1 MPDWASCPVFIN
13 SDSMKF
19 ILGQKIG
26 MSQLFNKEGKL
37 VPVTLVSAGPCYILQ
52 KKTKEKDGY
61 SALQVGFVRIEKKNK
76 IKKTMKGKEYK
87 HIKEN
92 RIESGD
98 DIKVGDEVSVSV
110 FEEGDK
116 VKVSGISK
124 GKGFQGG
131 VKRHGFHGRNK
142 THGVKHEQRTIGSTG
157 RRFPQHVQKGRKMP
171 GRMGYERISVKNLK
185 IEKIDKENN
194 ILILR
199 GAVPGHRGT
208 LLEIRA

>member
-1 MPDWASCPVFIN
+1 
-13 SDSMKF
+13 
-19 ILGQKIG
+19 

>member
-1 MPDWASCPVFIN
+1 
-13 SDSMKF
+13 
-19 ILGQKIG
+19 
-26 MSQLFNKEGKL
+26 
-37 VPVTLVSAGPCYILQ
+37 
-52 KKTKEKDGY
+52 
-61 SALQVGFVRIEKKNK
+61 
-76 IKKTMKGKEYK
+76 
-87 HIKEN
+87 
-92 RIESGD
+92 
-98 DIKVGDEVSVSV
+98 
-110 FEEGDK
+110 